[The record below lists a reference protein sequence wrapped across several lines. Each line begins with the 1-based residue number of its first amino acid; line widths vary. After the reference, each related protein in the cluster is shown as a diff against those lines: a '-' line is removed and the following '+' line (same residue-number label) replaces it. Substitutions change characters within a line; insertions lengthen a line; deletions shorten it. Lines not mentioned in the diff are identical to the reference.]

1 MAAYYHYFSFGLT
14 SYIDGLLVR
23 VREEVFR
30 VFLEALRPQPGDTIL
45 DVGASADDHVSSNH
59 FEKRY
64 PRPDKI
70 CALGIDHLP
79 GLTGQFP
86 GLTVVR
92 GDARELPFARG
103 SFDFVY
109 SHAVIEHVG
118 SREQQAAF
126 LKETLRVARKGV
138 LLTTPNRWHPMEA
151 HTGLP
156 LLHFLPP
163 AAYRPI
169 YRALGKKMYAT
180 EETLNLL
187 SSTQL
192 LKLVRGLGVRDCSLR
207 EVRWMGIPSNLVL
220 VVHKGGSGSVGEE
233 GLD

>member
-1 MAAYYHYFSFGLT
+1 MDFWCASGGVSA
-14 SYIDGLLVR
+14 R
-23 VREEVFR
+23 VPG
-30 VFLEALRPQPGDTIL
+30 ALRPQPGDTIL
-45 DVGASADDHVSSNH
+45 DVGASADDPFLRTTSRSGTRVGQNLRVEDRSSS
-59 FEKRY
+59 RVD
-64 PRPDKI
+64 R
-70 CALGIDHLP
+70 AAP
-79 GLTGQFP
+79 GLA
-86 GLTVVR
+86 VVR

-192 LKLVRGLGVRDCSLR
+192 LKLVRGLGVRECSLR
-207 EVRWMGIPSNLVL
+207 GVRWMGIPSNLIL
-220 VVHKGGSGSVGEE
+220 VVHKDGSGSVGEE